1 MGVPGGFPRVP
12 WAPRRWQ
19 HKRFS
24 QTASGERTHA
34 HKGAHT
40 RTAPLLKNQASD
52 PDPTTLSLRT
62 PVPRDTV
69 ARCDPKLNPNTSKCE
84 TVAQNPALIWAP
96 KRTPNTLGNA
106 FVTLS
111 LEADRPPPRPSAGI
125 ECAEWCWAVSCGGKT
140 TETLDGHDHWR
151 SVAIAAPAGPACLWG
166 LGGPVLAT
174 QTKPDTGAT

>member
-1 MGVPGGFPRVP
+1 MQSVRLGRCLDWLGVPGGFPRVP

-34 HKGAHT
+34 QT
-40 RTAPLLKNQASD
+40 RTHTHSPSPEKPSFTRVGLTVL
-52 PDPTTLSLRT
+52 PRT
-62 PVPRDTV
+62 PMPRDTV
-69 ARCDPKLNPNTSKCE
+69 ARCDPELCPNTSKCE
-84 TVAQNPALIWAP
+84 TVAQNPAPVWAP
-96 KRTPNTLGNA
+96 KRSPNTLGDA
-106 FVTLS
+106 
-111 LEADRPPPRPSAGI
+111 
-125 ECAEWCWAVSCGGKT
+125 CAEWCWAVSCGGKT

-166 LGGPVLAT
+166 LGGPILAT

>member
-40 RTAPLLKNQASD
+40 RTAPPLKNQASD
-52 PDPTTLSLRT
+52 PDPVTLSLRT
-62 PVPRDTV
+62 PMPRDTV
-69 ARCDPKLNPNTSKCE
+69 ARCDPKLSPNTSKCE
-84 TVAQNPALIWAP
+84 TVAQNPAPIWAP
-96 KRTPNTLGNA
+96 KRNPNTLGNA

-111 LEADRPPPRPSAGI
+111 LEADRPPPRPSVGI